1 MKNVRNDS
9 GIITEK
15 RKPGRVGLTLLA
27 AQLCRVHRLAQDLD
41 RHVACLIET
50 AILLVI
56 LLQQALC
63 ACIVGTS
70 AGRLPSTVVSGRVAE
85 VELELPSGIP
95 TSVDEGDTEGSQT
108 TVLCVSLLQVA
119 ESADEL
125 LARNVFVICEEI
137 ALGGLAGVVD
147 EDVGVGCHSCY
158 GANHVAV
165 QGQWD
170 MVYQVG

>member
-1 MKNVRNDS
+1 M
-9 GIITEK
+9 
-15 RKPGRVGLTLLA
+15 GLTLLA
-27 AQLCRVHRLAQDLD
+27 AQLCGVHRLAQDLD
-41 RHVACLIET
+41 RHVTCLIEG
-50 AILLVI
+50 AVLLVI

-70 AGRLPSTVVSGRVAE
+70 ARSLPSTVVSGRVAE

-95 TSVDEGDTEGSQT
+95 AGVDEGHTKGSQT
-108 TVLCVSLLQVA
+108 TVLCVSLLEVA

-147 EDVGVGCHSCY
+147 EDVGVGGHSCY
-158 GANHVAV
+158 GADHVAV
-165 QGQWD
+165 KG
-170 MVYQVG
+170 